1 MAQNIP
7 RNIYTLLGNTSTKQ
21 KMAQLLRNTQPIVT
35 NEEKENGVK
44 TRYFARYTA
53 NRNGSIYELSQLDYN
68 QIENN
73 SLFQKAEID
82 WIIKG
87 RLQDVVLTFLDGS
100 SIIVKGV
107 ISQNQALLSIANEK
121 VPGIIQHLQN
131 HMEYWVGE

>member
-7 RNIYTLLGNTSTKQ
+7 LNIYTILGDSTTKR

-44 TRYFARYTA
+44 TRYFARYKS

-68 QIENN
+68 QVENN
-73 SLFQKAEID
+73 PLFQKAEID

-87 RLQDVVLTFLDGS
+87 RLQDTVLTFVDGS

-107 ISQNQALLSIANEK
+107 ISQNQALLAIANDK
-121 VPGIIQHLQN
+121 IPGIIQHLQN